1 MSPKR
6 ILAAA
11 LAATGTVERVRGT
24 IAEAQI
30 SLMTIHR
37 SAQTHGPLL
46 CLSYKSSSNI
56 PADHSAMS

>member
-1 MSPKR
+1 VDDIFRRRRDMSPKR

-24 IAEAQI
+24 IAEAQT

-37 SAQTHGPLL
+37 SAQTHGP
-46 CLSYKSSSNI
+46 
-56 PADHSAMS
+56 